1 MSHINGTE
9 LTSLLL
15 SLLHHCLNATTAKP
29 PLNHTK
35 TSAASQGV
43 FYILLVLA
51 MFSFFSFA
59 VMFRFIRSRKL
70 EGSQDPYQQYIARD
84 WSQKRTP
91 NPATEQESSINVVMR
106 HLPFALEVGH
116 EERLVLLEAF

>member
-91 NPATEQESSINVVMR
+91 STAAVTRARQVVEVSSSVIISNPATEQESS
-106 HLPFALEVGH
+106 
-116 EERLVLLEAF
+116 